1 MCLDPLPLPP
11 AALPHCSHRRQVLQ
25 TEVKVCSESAEL
37 LFAFVLLSLACGPSE
52 ICGHQWVL
60 SFSPSLLLSL
70 FPCPLHLLSHWPT
83 ESHLQWFFVQHLL
96 GLPLPLRCLCAA
108 VLHFKI
114 NIWILISKKFTL
126 GYGSSVRCLLNPGSR
141 QAPSRGAVTEGGGE
155 GGKLCVYICWLPR
168 WLVTACAHLSQS
180 LSLSL
185 GVRVCEC
192 VYI

>member
-1 MCLDPLPLPP
+1 MPLC
-11 AALPHCSHRRQVLQ
+11 CSHSPAGQV
-25 TEVKVCSESAEL
+25 K
-37 LFAFVLLSLACGPSE
+37 FVAING
-52 ICGHQWVL
+52 
-60 SFSPSLLLSL
+60 FSPSLLLSL
-70 FPCPLHLLSHWPT
+70 FPCPLHTLSHWPT

-141 QAPSRGAVTEGGGE
+141 QAPSRGAVTEGGR
-155 GGKLCVYICWLPR
+155 GGREALCLHLLAAS
-168 WLVTACAHLSQS
+168 LVGNCMCTPQS
-180 LSLSL
+180 VSLSL

>member
-1 MCLDPLPLPP
+1 MLRPPSYPP
-11 AALPHCSHRRQVLQ
+11 AALPHCSQRRQVLQ

-141 QAPSRGAVTEGGGE
+141 QAPSRGAVTEGGR
-155 GGKLCVYICWLPR
+155 GGREALCLHLLAAS
-168 WLVTACAHLSQS
+168 LVGSCMCTPQS
-180 LSLSL
+180 VSLSL

>member
-1 MCLDPLPLPP
+1 M
-11 AALPHCSHRRQVLQ
+11 LQ

-96 GLPLPLRCLCAA
+96 GLPLRCLCAA

-168 WLVTACAHLSQS
+168 WLVTACVHLSQS
-180 LSLSL
+180 LSLWVYECAS
-185 GVRVCEC
+185 VC
-192 VYI
+192 IFN